1 MFRINKDTDYGVLL
15 LALFARFPER
25 ATLSARELALNSG
38 IPFPMASKI
47 LKLLARDGI
56 LCSRRGPKGGYSLSR
71 SLSEISVAE
80 IIDCLE
86 GPLSLTE
93 CIEHPGDC
101 RQEPT
106 CRVRGNWGVINAEIR
121 GALSRVSLLEMAT
134 PMPDQQL
141 VPLDM
146 PEMRQH

>member
-15 LALFARFPER
+15 LPLFARFPER
-25 ATLSARELALNSG
+25 TSLSSRELASNSG
-38 IPFPMASKI
+38 IPLPMASKI
-47 LKLLARDGI
+47 LKLLANDGI
-56 LCSRRGPKGGYSLSR
+56 LCSQRGPKGGYRLSR
-71 SLSEISVAE
+71 SPSEISVAE

-106 CRVRGNWGVINAEIR
+106 CGVRGNWGVINAAIR
-121 GALSRVSLLEMAT
+121 EALARVSLLEMAT

-146 PEMRQH
+146 PEMQQH